1 VLVAIKELVVDKF
14 KIVQFVSGGV
24 MIRHGQMTL
33 KKARSYIA
41 ELEKKW
47 VKWEAAG
54 FPQDIDPG
62 VQYLEGSD
70 FAAFNESDEI
80 VETFDQ

>member
-1 VLVAIKELVVDKF
+1 MDKF
-14 KIVQFVSGGV
+14 KIVQFVSGGGPN
-24 MIRHGQMTL
+24 IEHGEMTL
-33 KKARSYIA
+33 EKARSHIA

-54 FPQDIDPG
+54 FPQDIDLG
-62 VQYLEGSD
+62 VKFLEGSD
-70 FAAFNESDEI
+70 FAAFNESGEI